1 MRRKGSQEEAGSL
14 VRWRSVFYRAN
25 LQQWMPVRDAVYV
38 LLFFYTYE
46 TYLPPAVFG
55 NSFVGRNKAK
65 TLCTL
70 LQHMKLIFSLMALKV
85 NYEFSFLLSEHA

>member
-1 MRRKGSQEEAGSL
+1 M
-14 VRWRSVFYRAN
+14 
-25 LQQWMPVRDAVYV
+25 RDAVNV

-55 NSFVGRNKAK
+55 NSFVGRKKAK

-70 LQHMKLIFSLMALKV
+70 LQHMKLILSLMALKV
-85 NYEFSFLLSEHA
+85 HYEFSFLLSEHA

>member
-1 MRRKGSQEEAGSL
+1 M
-14 VRWRSVFYRAN
+14 
-25 LQQWMPVRDAVYV
+25 RDAVNV
-38 LLFFYTYE
+38 LLLFYTYE

-85 NYEFSFLLSEHA
+85 HYEFSFLLSEHA